1 MPKTEI
7 EYLLFTDSDEQ
18 VHSFIN
24 DYYNHRDPLLES
36 YLIYTPIDVIIDEYH
51 DDKGGYSI
59 ECWNIH
65 AYDIDKSMGEI
76 TYLSAPKGCL
86 VRFSC
91 YEDNNLRRVMTFIDQ
106 VIERAATL
114 GFNPKLYGE
123 LPELVDVGDIQ
134 AVDPEQ
140 KQIEDKIQ
148 NTPKMKEYYKG
159 YNPVTAK
166 KIYDS
171 IPQAWDNHSSLG
183 GRWGPG
189 YIANVCNF
197 SAPTIGRY
205 CKAFRLAGI
214 TIIEINGEEISIP

>member
-7 EYLLFTDSDEQ
+7 EYLFFTDSAEQ
-18 VHSFIN
+18 VHSFID
-24 DYYNHRDPLLES
+24 DYYTHRDPLLGS
-36 YLIYTPIDVIIDEYH
+36 YLIYSPIDVIVGDYNY
-51 DDKGGYSI
+51 DKGYSI

-65 AYDIDKSMGEI
+65 AVDTDKSMGEI
-76 TYLSAPKGCL
+76 TYLSVPKGCL

-91 YEDNNLRRVMTFIDQ
+91 YEHNNLRSVMSFIDQ

-123 LPELVDVGDIQ
+123 LPELVDEGDIQ
-134 AVDPEQ
+134 TVDPEQ
-140 KQIEDKIQ
+140 KQIEKTIQ
-148 NTPKMKEYYKG
+148 NTTKMKEYYKG

-171 IPQAWDNHSSLG
+171 IPEAWDNHNSVG

-197 SAPTIGRY
+197 SAPIIGRY

-214 TIIEINGEEISIP
+214 TTIEINGEEITIP